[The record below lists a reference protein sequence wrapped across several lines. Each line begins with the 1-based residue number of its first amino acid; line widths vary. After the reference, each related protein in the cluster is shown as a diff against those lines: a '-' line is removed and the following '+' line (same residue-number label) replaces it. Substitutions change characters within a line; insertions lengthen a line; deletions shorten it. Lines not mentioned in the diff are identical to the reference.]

1 MAAKFQLFKDASGKF
16 HFSLKTADGE
26 IIASGETY
34 NSKDA
39 ALDAIRSVR
48 NNAPTA
54 VIEDTTKSAR

>member
-34 NSKDA
+34 N
-39 ALDAIRSVR
+39 
-48 NNAPTA
+48 
-54 VIEDTTKSAR
+54 